1 MVHKAQELLSQESM
15 NYAQLAKTRLS
26 LQEKIGVLKTL
37 DAEIVDLVKEEEV
50 GEEIERAD
58 QYMEDLYDVLT
69 KMEEALHRSSSR
81 PLATGPTPATTDDR
95 HPPTKVKLPKLTIQP
110 FKGELTAWV
119 TFWDSYDAAIHSNS
133 SLSGIEKFNYLR
145 TFLQGPALEAIAG
158 LKLTADNYPEAVEVL
173 KRRFGNKQRI
183 IDKHMEVLMSVEA
196 VTYETQLKA
205 LRRFYDTIEA
215 QVRGLKAM
223 GVTSET
229 YGGLLSSVMLG
240 KIPPEIRLII
250 TRQLGDEDRKLENLM
265 ELLLKELEARERSGT
280 GEFAPPK
287 SRDKT
292 GKSPNTATSL
302 GWRFRHEPYL
312 LLLPG
317 STPLSCV
324 QEGDVC

>member
-50 GEEIERAD
+50 REEIERAD
-58 QYMEDLYDVLT
+58 QYMEDLYDVLA
-69 KMEEALHRSSSR
+69 KMEEALHRNSLR

-133 SLSGIEKFNYLR
+133 SLSGIGKFNYLR

-196 VTYETQLKA
+196 VAFETQLKA
-205 LRRFYDTIEA
+205 LRRFYET

-240 KIPPEIRLII
+240 KISPEIRLII

-265 ELLLKELEARERSGT
+265 ELLLKELEARERSSLHCLRVAT
-280 GEFAPPK
+280 RQERAPILQHLFWLEVQARALPVI
-287 SRDKT
+287 T
-292 GKSPNTATSL
+292 AGKRTSL
-302 GWRFRHEPYL
+302 VRAGR
-312 LLLPG
+312 
-317 STPLSCV
+317 
-324 QEGDVC
+324 